1 MPSDSEALETQ
12 NVETPSMEETI
23 QETLNEITARELD
36 ELGRFKGKDAAA
48 DAEGAAPED
57 TPPEAAPTET
67 PAEDT
72 PAPEVQIDQNQL
84 QRLGLRKEE
93 MAAFEKA
100 DPALKAAMLRRS
112 DEMHRGV
119 EQYRETAQ
127 FGQQV
132 YKAIQPYEATI
143 RSEGLTPDQAIASLF
158 AVEHTLRHGTP
169 QQKQA
174 QIATLVQAYNVDV
187 SSLFADGDGADPVD
201 PKVRALEDQI
211 ARLEQQQQSWFA
223 QIQQTEQNTIQGQID
238 AFAREHEYFEQVKP
252 EVAALLQAGVAK
264 DLSEAYDMAI
274 FANPQIR
281 ASVLAKQQAEAE
293 EKKRTEAAAKVAA
306 AKQAASVN
314 VTTRGAPPS
323 LAPVGTME
331 ETIRDTYR
339 RLTS

>member
-1 MPSDSEALETQ
+1 MPLDSEALET
-12 NVETPSMEETI
+12 PSMEDTI
-23 QETLNEITARELD
+23 QETLNEITARERD
-36 ELGRFKGKDAAA
+36 ELGRFKGKEEPLESEEISGVMDVIK
-48 DAEGAAPED
+48 GPE
-57 TPPEAAPTET
+57 TTEPNEPVIEATQE
-67 PAEDT
+67 PAL
-72 PAPEVQIDQNQL
+72 DQNQL

-112 DEMHRGV
+112 DEMHKGV

-132 YKAIQPYEATI
+132 YRAIQPYEATI

-158 AVEHTLRHGTP
+158 AVEHTLRYGTP

-174 QIATLVQAYNVDV
+174 QLATLAQSYGIDLTAEMPQIDPQVSNLQA
-187 SSLFADGDGADPVD
+187 
-201 PKVRALEDQI
+201 EI
-211 ARLEQQQQSWFA
+211 AELKRQQQSWFA
-223 QIQQTEQNTIQGQID
+223 QQEQAQQSTIQEQINT
-238 AFAREHEYFEQVKP
+238 FARDHKYFDQVKP

-264 DLSEAYDMAI
+264 DLKEAYDRAI

-281 ASVLAKQQAEAE
+281 AQVLAEQQAEAE
-293 EKKRTEAAAKVAA
+293 EKKRAEAAAKVAA

-331 ETIRDTYR
+331 ETILNTYR
-339 RLTS
+339 QLTG

>member
-1 MPSDSEALETQ
+1 MPLDSEALET
-12 NVETPSMEETI
+12 PSMEDTI
-23 QETLNEITARELD
+23 QETLNEITARERD
-36 ELGRFKGKDAAA
+36 ELGRFKGKEESLESEEISGVTDVIKGPETTAT
-48 DAEGAAPED
+48 EGVEPTLD
-57 TPPEAAPTET
+57 TPQE
-67 PAEDT
+67 PAL
-72 PAPEVQIDQNQL
+72 DQNQL

-132 YKAIQPYEATI
+132 YRAIQPYEATI
-143 RSEGLTPDQAIASLF
+143 RSLGMKPDQAIAELF
-158 AVEHTLRHGTP
+158 AVEHNLRYGN
-169 QQKQA
+169 QQDKLNQLLA
-174 QIATLVQAYNVDV
+174 LAKTYGADL
-187 SSLFADGDGADPVD
+187 SSLSVDAPQIDPQVQEL
-201 PKVRALEDQI
+201 KAEI
-211 ARLEQQQQSWFA
+211 AELKRQQQSWFTQQDQA
-223 QIQQTEQNTIQGQID
+223 QQSTIYEHINT
-238 AFAREHEYFEQVKP
+238 FARDHEYFDQVTP

-264 DLSEAYDMAI
+264 DLKEAYDRAI

-281 ASVLAKQQAEAE
+281 AQVLAKQQAEAE
-293 EKKRTEAAAKVAA
+293 EKKRAEAAAKVAA

-331 ETIRDTYR
+331 ETILNTYR
-339 RLTS
+339 QLTG